1 MKQKDRE
8 LFTYEASYFLL
19 LILSTRTVIV
29 MPRSTPAANNK
40 AITLMTSLV
49 AICGNGFSAEKKTQQ
64 HTFKEKIQKLCSTEN
79 LSVKH

>member
-1 MKQKDRE
+1 MKQKDGE

-49 AICGNGFSAEKKTQQ
+49 AICGNGFSAEKKQ
-64 HTFKEKIQKLCSTEN
+64 HTFKEKLQKLCSTEN
-79 LSVKH
+79 VSVKQ